1 MQHFSEQAFM
11 RVGEQT
17 IPSSGPNR
25 ELFTPTGA
33 SDPRRSTFDPRR
45 DLLRAFEDGKR
56 RGRYEAFIQAIV
68 VGVMSGLA
76 AAVLAFWI
84 IQSLSTID

>member
-1 MQHFSEQAFM
+1 M
-11 RVGEQT
+11 RVGKRP
-17 IPSSGPNR
+17 IPSSGRNR
-25 ELFTPTGA
+25 ELFMPADT
-33 SDPRRSTFDPRR
+33 SDPRHTMFDPRR

-76 AAVLAFWI
+76 AAVLIFWI